1 MEKAIKKARREN
13 YTCKRKGNQQQLNH
27 ALQVLDKFDEASS
40 AFDQNML
47 FDKVKATLEEG
58 TSIVSKRAKGI
69 KLADKG
75 EFGWQ
80 TVNEYLSD
88 DLESDSDDS
97 KKMYRVERR
106 RNPGISVV
114 ANRALLIAEVAS
126 LLLLLFFPIRQDL
139 FRSRSVGTK
148 GF

>member
-1 MEKAIKKARREN
+1 MPFK
-13 YTCKRKGNQQQLNH
+13 T
-27 ALQVLDKFDEASS
+27 
-40 AFDQNML
+40 DQNML

-58 TSIVSKRAKGI
+58 TSIVSK
-69 KLADKG
+69 G

-88 DLESDSDDS
+88 ELASDSDDR

-114 ANRALLIAEVAS
+114 ANRALLIAEVAN

-139 FRSRSVGTK
+139 SQPIGRYERF
-148 GF
+148 